1 MVRVVAALAE
11 RLVLPRPGEPD
22 AGRPRRELF
31 LARRGATLK
40 HGGLWELPGGK
51 IEEGETAEAA
61 LLRELSEE
69 LGLGAEL
76 LGPGR
81 HYEALVD
88 GKPFLFIVFPVRFGS
103 EPERLDAHEEWR
115 WFGPSTLPGL
125 ALAPLDVPVIAD
137 WLDGDSAD
145 GGLAN
150 GDD

>member
-11 RLVLPRPGEPD
+11 RLVLPGPGEPD

-145 GGLAN
+145 GGMAN

>member
-11 RLVLPRPGEPD
+11 RLVLPCPGEPD

-145 GGLAN
+145 GGMAN

>member
-11 RLVLPRPGEPD
+11 RLVLPGPGEPD
-22 AGRPRRELF
+22 AGRPRREIF